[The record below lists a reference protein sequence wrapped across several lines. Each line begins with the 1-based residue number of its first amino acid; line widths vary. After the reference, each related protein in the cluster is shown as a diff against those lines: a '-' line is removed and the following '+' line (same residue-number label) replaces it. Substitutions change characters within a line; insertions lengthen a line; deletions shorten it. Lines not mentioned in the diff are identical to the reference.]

1 MIAVRE
7 YLPRLTP
14 EEYFAWEE
22 QQQVRHEYIDGE
34 VYAMTGG
41 TINHS
46 QIASNFNRLLGN
58 HLRGSGCKTLN
69 SDARVNIVASTHYV
83 YPDVSVTCDERDKTT
98 TQYITYP
105 CLIVEVLSSSTE
117 AYDRGN
123 KFKLYRRNLSL
134 QEYVLVDAET
144 MAIELFR
151 RADGDNWRIIDY
163 EPGDLVEL
171 TSIKLTFLIE
181 QVYEDIVFAT
191 EKGSESLIDGMSTTQ
206 NG

>member
-1 MIAVRE
+1 MIAAKE
-7 YLPRLTP
+7 NIPRFTP
-14 EEYFAWEE
+14 EEYFAWEG

-41 TINHS
+41 TVNHS

-58 HLRGSGCKTLN
+58 HLRGSGCKVLN

-123 KFKLYRRNLSL
+123 KFKLYRRNPSL
-134 QEYVLVDAET
+134 QEYILVDAET

-151 RADGDNWRIIDY
+151 KIDGDNWRIIDY
-163 EPGDLVEL
+163 EPGDVVEL
-171 TSIKLTFLIE
+171 ISIKLTFPIE

-191 EKGSESLIDGMSTTQ
+191 EKDSDLYS
-206 NG
+206 